1 MSRHD
6 CSHIRI
12 FYHSKKAFSEPIVT
26 IRLTFRDK
34 QDARE
39 TLRKLL
45 APRGWISHLRDVS
58 QDSIA
63 LNLSDEE
70 IDELVL
76 DFKHTYEELLFLY

>member
-12 FYHSKKAFSEPIVT
+12 FYHSKRASSEPIVT

-34 QDARE
+34 QYAGK

-45 APRGWISHLRDVS
+45 ASSGWVYRGHDIS
-58 QDSIA
+58 QDFIA
-63 LNLSDEE
+63 LNLSTEE
-70 IDELVL
+70 IRELVL
-76 DFKHTYEELLFLY
+76 DFQHSYQELIFLH

>member
-12 FYHSKKAFSEPIVT
+12 FYHSKKASSEPIVT

-45 APRGWISHLRDVS
+45 APRGWISHLRDGS

-63 LNLSDEE
+63 LNLSAEE
-70 IDELVL
+70 IKELVL
-76 DFKHTYEELLFLY
+76 DFQHSYQELIFLH